1 MSVRRHN
8 ATANRS
14 RLPRQ
19 VVDVSYAS
27 TRLRGRAAHLTFSEN
42 CRDAFSRD
50 WWPAGAFEAVHGD
63 SCLVDSA
70 VTFVEDELVDHYGN
84 VDRGVYGTPTGPT
97 DLQTKI
103 FWLPESDGG
112 WMAEAEGEEL
122 PTWVEDAVAAWHDAQ
137 TAASGQ
143 AKL

>member
-1 MSVRRHN
+1 MTRSWRRHSPRTTY
-8 ATANRS
+8 APGKLCRSGYFHGSGGRPVRS
-14 RLPRQ
+14 RPCTGVR
-19 VVDVSYAS
+19 
-27 TRLRGRAAHLTFSEN
+27 
-42 CRDAFSRD
+42 
-50 WWPAGAFEAVHGD
+50 
-63 SCLVDSA
+63 SCLVDSD

-122 PTWVEDAVAAWHDAQ
+122 PTWVEDAVAAWHAQ
-137 TAASGQ
+137 AGAEGQ